1 MSELD
6 SVPLVPV
13 GPSVAALQRLM
24 EAVLSGNAFYREKFR
39 DIADAP
45 LASWEEFI
53 RRFPFTTKAEW
64 VADQAAYPPYGRN
77 LSFSLERYTRLHQTS
92 GTTGAP
98 LRWLDT
104 AESWSV
110 VVGDW
115 VEVLRHAG
123 VTASDR
129 IFFAFSFG
137 PFLGFWGAF
146 EAAQQMGCLGI
157 AGGGMST
164 SLRARVIFENRCTVL
179 CCTPTYALHL
189 AQQAAV
195 EGWDLSNSSVRLV
208 VVAGEP
214 GGSMPAVRNR
224 LSQAW
229 NGARIFDH
237 HGMTEVGPVTYEDPT
252 QPGNLVVLEQSH
264 FVEVID
270 PVQHIPVGPDGTGE
284 LVLTTLRRLASPAIR
299 YRTGDLVRAPR
310 RQASGALVLEGGIL
324 GRVDDMVVVRGV
336 NVYPTAIE
344 QLVRSLPELSEYRV
358 TVDASQPMVE
368 LRLEVEGTPTAT
380 AELERRL
387 RAQLGLRIPVEA
399 VPPGTLPR
407 FEMKAKRWR
416 TVGAPV

>member
-1 MSELD
+1 
-6 SVPLVPV
+6 
-13 GPSVAALQRLM
+13 M
-24 EAVLSGNAFYREKFR
+24 EAVRSGNAFYQEKFR
-39 DIADAP
+39 DVENAP

-53 RRFPFTTKAEW
+53 RRVPFTTKSEW
-64 VADQAAYPPYGRN
+64 VADQAAFPPYGRN
-77 LSFSLERYTRLHQTS
+77 LSFPLKDYTRLHQTS

-104 AESWSV
+104 PESWSV

-123 VTASDR
+123 VTAGDR

-146 EAAQQMGCLGI
+146 EAAQQLGCLGI

-164 SLRARVIFENRCTVL
+164 TLRARVIFENQCTVL

-195 EGWDLSNSSVRLV
+195 EGWDLSASSIRLV

-237 HGMTEVGPVTYEDPT
+237 HGMTEVGPVTYEDPSH
-252 QPGNLVVLEQSH
+252 PGNLVVLEQSH

-270 PVQHIPVGPDGTGE
+270 PVQLTPVGPGDTGE

-310 RQASGALVLEGGIL
+310 RLPSGALVLEGGIL

-336 NVYPTAIE
+336 NIYPTAIE
-344 QLVRSLPELSEYRV
+344 QLVRSVVELGEYRV

-368 LRLEVEGTPTAT
+368 LQLEVEGSPTEAM
-380 AELERRL
+380 ELERRL
-387 RAQLGLRIPVEA
+387 RAQLGLRIPVKA
-399 VPPGTLPR
+399 VSQGTLPR

>member
-1 MSELD
+1 
-6 SVPLVPV
+6 
-13 GPSVAALQRLM
+13 M
-24 EAVLSGNAFYREKFR
+24 EAVRSGNAFYQEKFR
-39 DIADAP
+39 DISDAP

-53 RRFPFTTKAEW
+53 RRVPFTAKSEW
-64 VADQAAYPPYGRN
+64 VADQAAFPPYGRN
-77 LSFSLERYTRLHQTS
+77 LSFPLEHYTRLHQTS

-104 AESWSV
+104 PESWSV

-123 VTASDR
+123 VTAGDR

-146 EAAQQMGCLGI
+146 EAAQQLGCLGI

-164 SLRARVIFENRCTVL
+164 TLRARVIFENQCTVL

-195 EGWDLSNSSVRLV
+195 EGWDLSASSIRLV

-237 HGMTEVGPVTYEDPT
+237 HGMTEVGPVTYEDPAH
-252 QPGNLVVLEQSH
+252 PGNLVVLEQSH

-270 PVQHIPVGPDGTGE
+270 PVQLTPVGPGDTGE

-310 RQASGALVLEGGIL
+310 RLPSGPLVLEGGIL

-344 QLVRSLPELSEYRV
+344 QLVRSVLELGEYRV
-358 TVDASQPMVE
+358 TVDASQPMLE
-368 LRLEVEGTPTAT
+368 LQLEVEGSPTEAM
-380 AELERRL
+380 ELERRL
-387 RAQLGLRIPVEA
+387 RAQLGLRIPVQA
-399 VPPGTLPR
+399 VSPGTLPR

>member
-1 MSELD
+1 M
-6 SVPLVPV
+6 
-13 GPSVAALQRLM
+13 AAVR
-24 EAVLSGNAFYREKFR
+24 AGNLFYQEKFR
-39 DIADAP
+39 DIAEVP
-45 LASWEEFI
+45 FASWEEFT
-53 RRFPFTTKAEW
+53 RRIPFTTKAEW
-64 VADQAAYPPYGRN
+64 VADQAAFPPYGRN
-77 LSFSLERYTRLHQTS
+77 LSFPFEHFTRLHQTS

-104 AESWSV
+104 PDSWSV

-123 VTASDR
+123 VTAGDR
-129 IFFAFSFG
+129 VFFAFSFG

-164 SLRARVIFENRCTVL
+164 ALRARVIFENQCTVL

-195 EGWDLSNSSVRLV
+195 EGWDLSASSIRLV

-237 HGMTEVGPVTYEDPT
+237 HGMTEVGPVTYEDPAH
-252 QPGNLVVLEQSH
+252 PGNLVVLEQSH

-270 PVQHIPVGPDGTGE
+270 PAQCTPVGPDGTGE

-310 RQASGALVLEGGIL
+310 RQPSGALVLEGGIL

-344 QLVRSLPELSEYRV
+344 QLVRSIPELGEYRV
-358 TVDASQPMVE
+358 TVDARQPMVE
-368 LRLEVEGTPTAT
+368 LHLEVEGSAT
-380 AELERRL
+380 EAMELERRL

-399 VPPGTLPR
+399 VSPGALPQ